1 MTPAALLDRLA
12 GADDANDATRTRARA
27 WLDAHGFPTARDE
40 AWRYTAVDEIVAR
53 LEAATP
59 STPIPVSMSTGLTRA
74 VVDALAGDHGGPRL
88 VFVNGEYAAELTDR
102 SLLAPGLWCGRL
114 ADVAPEFEADRL
126 AAIDVVG
133 DGFQALN
140 RAAAPDAA
148 VVLVDAGARVDDVV
162 HVVHLSVP
170 GHEPGASHP
179 RTILD
184 AGDDCRVTVVE
195 TFCGLP
201 GAAVTNASSAVR
213 VGRGATV
220 TYHRVQL
227 ESRDATHVG
236 HTRVDQAA
244 GSRVR
249 ATSVMLGAD
258 IARAAIDVHLDGADA
273 RADLAGLYVLG
284 RNQRHDTVVTV
295 DHAASRGTSSQL
307 FKGVMDDHARGSF
320 SGHVIVR
327 ADTAGTDAGQSNH
340 NLLLSPTAQADTR
353 PWLEI
358 FADEVRCV
366 HGATVGR
373 LDDDSL
379 FYLRSRGVP
388 LAAARAM
395 LIDAFGREVLDAIEP
410 ASLRDHL
417 VAAAGFAHGD
427 RS

>member
-1 MTPAALLDRLA
+1 VTPVAQ
-12 GADDANDATRTRARA
+12 
-27 WLDAHGFPTARDE
+27 LDARSFPSAREE
-40 AWRYTAVDEIVAR
+40 AWRYTPVDEIVAR
-53 LEAATP
+53 LNAATP
-59 STPIPVSMSTGLTRA
+59 STPMPTSMSMGLTRS
-74 VVDALAGDHGGPRL
+74 VVDALAGDHGGLRL
-88 VFVNGEYAAELTDR
+88 VFVNGAHAVELSDR
-102 SLLAPGLWCGRL
+102 ALPTTGLWCGRL
-114 ADVAPEFEADRL
+114 ADVAPAFEADRL
-126 AAIDVVG
+126 AAIDVVS

-140 RAAAPDAA
+140 RAAGRDAA
-148 VVLVDAGARVDDVV
+148 VVLVDDGARVDDVV
-162 HVVHLSVP
+162 HIVHLSVP
-170 GHEPGASHP
+170 GDSPAASHP
-179 RTILD
+179 RTIVA
-184 AGDDCRVTVVE
+184 AGDGSRVTVIE

-213 VGRGATV
+213 VGRDATV

-227 ESRDATHVG
+227 EARDATHIG
-236 HTRVDQAA
+236 HARVDQGV
-244 GSRVR
+244 GSRLR

-273 RADLAGLYVLG
+273 RADLAGLYVLAG
-284 RNQRHDTVVTV
+284 HQHHDTVVTV
-295 DHAASRGTSSQL
+295 DHAAARGTSTQL

-320 SGHVIVR
+320 SGHVVVR
-327 ADTAGTDAGQSNH
+327 GDTVGTDADQSNH

-373 LDDDSL
+373 LDDDAL

-395 LIDAFGREVLDAIEP
+395 LIEAFGREVLDTIEP
-410 ASLRDHL
+410 TSLRDHL

-427 RS
+427 RP